1 MIYYLPSI
9 WVDLHYGDSSLLSKV
24 FTPERPISILN
35 LCRNLPKLIL
45 LTVFLITCNTFL
57 QCKREIIA
65 TTFCG
70 MSQTHT
76 HPFTNKRKGN
86 KRNTGNPTCSQFKR
100 SFANC
105 ELPTKANY
113 PFQWVSF
120 RVNKYFTILKINWT
134 KSQSSFGFYWILSQN
149 SLVLKS
155 DFTGNKS
162 AKLTGKKNPTF
173 PRTFPYCFD
182 ISKYLL
188 WDFIVAIRIR
198 RNMVSLLAYI
208 SYQQV

>member
-1 MIYYLPSI
+1 MGELQIYYLPSI
-9 WVDLHYGDSSLLSKV
+9 WVDFHYGDSSLLSKV

-35 LCRNLPKLIL
+35 LIL
-45 LTVFLITCNTFL
+45 LPFVLITCSTFL

-76 HPFTNKRKGN
+76 HIYTNIRKGN

-105 ELPTKANY
+105 ELPTKANH

-120 RVNKYFTILKINWT
+120 RVNKYFTILEINWT
-134 KSQSSFGFYWILSQN
+134 KSQNSFDFKIGFYLILSQN
-149 SLVLKS
+149 SFDLKS

-173 PRTFPYCFD
+173 PYCFD
-182 ISKYLL
+182 ISKYLFVGL
-188 WDFIVAIRIR
+188 YCCDKNQKKYGFFISVHFLS
-198 RNMVSLLAYI
+198 VSLG
-208 SYQQV
+208 